1 LFVVGEALGPKLL
14 TLHNVRFYQRLMQG
28 TRAAIEQGA
37 FENWSGE
44 FLDRYR
50 SSAEPTGEDN
60 DR

>member
-14 TLHNVRFYQRLMQG
+14 TLHNVRFYQRLMQDI
-28 TRAAIEQGA
+28 RAAIEQGV
-37 FENWSGE
+37 FESWSSE

-50 SSAEPTGEDN
+50 SSVEPTGEDT